1 MTMRG
6 FIVMAMFVVSLSHA
20 GPHNYSEVRNL
31 ELDASGLSD
40 VFIDAGAGALV
51 VNGVEGSNEIV
62 VVATIIVDTEDE
74 DDARKLIEDRLRL
87 ELERDGDRAKL
98 KAGFRSG
105 WGWGSDAAIDLDVRM
120 PAQLALVIDDGSGA
134 IKVHDIAGAV
144 RIDDGSGPIELG
156 NSGDIDI
163 DDGSGSIRLEN
174 TGAVRIDDGSGS
186 ITIVGA
192 AGDVDVEDGSGTI
205 DIKGVQGS
213 VTVDDGSGDI
223 EIDDV
228 EHDLII
234 EEEGSG
240 SLRYTNVRG
249 AVQKPD

>member
-1 MTMRG
+1 
-6 FIVMAMFVVSLSHA
+6 MAIFAVSLSHA
-20 GPHNYSEVRNL
+20 GAHNFSEVRNL

-62 VVATIIVDTEDE
+62 VVATIIVDTDDEDE
-74 DDARKLIEDRLRL
+74 ARKLIEKRLRL
-87 ELERDGDRAKL
+87 ELERDGDSAKL
-98 KAGFRSG
+98 RSGFRSG
-105 WGWGSDAAIDLDVRM
+105 WGRNVDAAIDLDVRM
-120 PAQLALVIDDGSGA
+120 PAELALMVDDGSGS
-134 IKVHDIAGAV
+134 IRIHDIAGTI

-156 NSGDIDI
+156 NSGDVDI
-163 DDGSGSIRLEN
+163 DDGSGSITLEN
-174 TGAVRIDDGSGS
+174 TGGVKIDDGSGS

-192 AGDVDVEDGSGTI
+192 AGDVYVEDGSGTI

-240 SLRYTNVRG
+240 ALRYTNVRG
-249 AVQKPD
+249 AIHQDD